1 MNQAPGMSSDSEIV
15 FEPASNQD
23 TMFHVPSGSIHNTGI
38 APLSDELQKKG
49 WSVASKNSLGVHSL
63 QELVGLIDQNP
74 LRPKDAQLLSPMTPH
89 HLYPLMWNGKG
100 NASLVVAV
108 RLHNNSSFTR
118 DPETIHTALTDLLN
132 FTFSPQKPQERVQLL
147 VLSADEYD
155 QLAKHDMV
163 MSSET
168 RRIFRHQYTDTA
180 VGAEIR
186 DTIIAKAIQSRASDI
201 HIQPYRSPDGTQYRI
216 RFRVDGE
223 LRSESQGL
231 SYERASAVIAAI
243 KTKADMDI
251 ADKMRPQD
259 GQLEF
264 DDQDLERYPY
274 LRGYSCR
281 IATVPAIGGE
291 SAVIRILK
299 TPRIES
305 LTLDRL
311 GFPASILSQSKEL
324 LLTPSGIVLMTGPT
338 GSGKT
343 TTLYSFLQTLNDGSK
358 NILTIEQPVE
368 MRIPGLTQTQVVSD
382 IGRDFQTLLKSAL
395 RLDPD
400 VILIGEI
407 RDGETA
413 TTALQAAN
421 TGHLVFATLHTNS
434 AIAALARLR
443 ELGLETSQIVDNV
456 RAVYAQRLVRTCC
469 PSCTEQYDGRDEIN
483 NLLRLPD
490 PQKLISPVML
500 ARPKNSSDSECDDC
514 EGSGYVGRQIVTELW
529 RMTSAERDI
538 INSGTRAE
546 KDIQAESIRHQKFI
560 PLAIRGLEVALDQRT
575 SLREVLLNVADT
587 ETFRDMKF
595 LVRNFIIRKLKLS
608 DELSK

>member
-1 MNQAPGMSSDSEIV
+1 MPLTPEVPSDSEVV
-15 FEPASNQD
+15 FEPSLTEQN
-23 TMFHVPSGSIHNTGI
+23 MFTVPLANAHHAGI
-38 APLSDELQKKG
+38 QTLTDQLRAKG
-49 WSVASKNSLGVHSL
+49 WNTTSKQALGVHTI
-63 QELVGLIDQNP
+63 QELVGIIDSNP
-74 LRPKDAQLLSPMTPH
+74 LRPKDAQLLGSLSPFK
-89 HLYPLMWNGKG
+89 LCPLMWSNQDKG
-100 NASLVVAV
+100 NLIIGV
-108 RLHNNSSFTR
+108 RLQQKGSFTR
-118 DPETIHTALTDLLN
+118 DPEQTDAALTDLLS
-132 FTFSPQKPQERVQLL
+132 FTFNPQKPHERVQLI

-155 QLAKHDMV
+155 QVAKHDLLMHP
-163 MSSET
+163 EA
-168 RRIFRHQYTDTA
+168 RRVFRHQYTDTA

-186 DTIIAKAIQSRASDI
+186 DTIVAKAVQARASDI
-201 HIQPYRSPDGTQYRI
+201 HIQPYQGEHGARYRV
-216 RFRVDGE
+216 RFRIDGV
-223 LRSESQGL
+223 LRTESGDL
-231 SYERASAVIAAI
+231 SYERGSSVIAAI

-264 DDQDLERYPY
+264 DEHDLERYPY
-274 LRGYSCR
+274 LRGYGCR
-281 IATVPAIGGE
+281 IATVPAMGGE

-311 GFPASILSQSKEL
+311 GFPPAVLSQSREL
-324 LLTPSGIVLMTGPT
+324 LMTPSGIVLMTGPT

-343 TTLYSFLQTLNDGSK
+343 TTLYSFLQSLNDGSR

-368 MRIPGLTQTQVVSD
+368 MRIPGLTQTQVAPE
-382 IGRDFQTLLKSAL
+382 IGRDFQTLLRSAL

-407 RDGETA
+407 RDPETA
-413 TTALQAAN
+413 ATALQASN

-434 AIAALARLR
+434 AIATIARLR

-469 PSCTEQYDGRDEIN
+469 PSCTEQYEAQEEIN
-483 NLLRLPD
+483 ALLRLPD
-490 PQKLISPVML
+490 PHKLTSPILL
-500 ARPKNSSDSECDDC
+500 ARPKSASDNECDDC

-529 RMTSAERDI
+529 RMTSAERDV

-546 KDIQAESIRHQKFI
+546 KDIQAESIRQQKFI
-560 PLAIRGLEVALDQRT
+560 PLAIRGLEVALDRRT

-587 ETFRDMKF
+587 ESLREMKF
-595 LVRNFIIRKLKLS
+595 LARNFIIKKLKLPE
-608 DELSK
+608 ELSK

>member
-1 MNQAPGMSSDSEIV
+1 M
-15 FEPASNQD
+15 
-23 TMFHVPSGSIHNTGI
+23 
-38 APLSDELQKKG
+38 
-49 WSVASKNSLGVHSL
+49 WS
-63 QELVGLIDQNP
+63 
-74 LRPKDAQLLSPMTPH
+74 
-89 HLYPLMWNGKG
+89 GKG
-100 NASLVVAV
+100 SASLVVAV
-108 RLHNNSSFTR
+108 RLNSNSSFTR
-118 DPETIHTALTDLLN
+118 DPEAIHTTLTDLLN
-132 FTFSPQKPQERVQLL
+132 FTFNPQKPQERVQLL
-147 VLSADEYD
+147 VLAADEYD
-155 QLAKHDMV
+155 QLAKHDLLMNP
-163 MSSET
+163 EK

-201 HIQPYRSPDGTQYRI
+201 HIQPYRSSDGTQYRV

-231 SYERASAVIAAI
+231 SYERASAVIASI

-264 DDQDLERYPY
+264 DDHDLERYPY

-311 GFPASILSQSKEL
+311 GLPASILNQSKEL
-324 LLTPSGIVLMTGPT
+324 LMTPSGIVLMTGPT

-368 MRIPGLTQTQVVSD
+368 MRIPGLTQTQVAPEV
-382 IGRDFQTLLKSAL
+382 GRDFQTLLKSAL

-413 TTALQAAN
+413 ATALQAAN

-469 PSCTEQYDGRDEIN
+469 SSCTEQYDGRDEIN
-483 NLLRLPD
+483 TLLRLPD
-490 PQKLISPVML
+490 PQKLSSPVML

-538 INSGTRAE
+538 INSGIRAE
-546 KDIQAESIRHQKFI
+546 KEIQAESIRQQRFI
-560 PLAIRGLEVALDQRT
+560 PLAIRGLEVALDRRT

-587 ETFRDMKF
+587 ETFREMKF
-595 LVRNFIIRKLKLS
+595 LARNFIVRKLKLPE
-608 DELSK
+608 ELST